1 MQKSFAQGFV
11 VVVSAACNL
20 LACSCVCVNPP
31 IPSPPSRTGRTKEAP
46 SASFLEPVLWID
58 ST

>member
-11 VVVSAACNL
+11 GVAACNL
-20 LACSCVCVNPP
+20 LVCTCVCANPP

-46 SASFLEPVLWID
+46 SASFSEPVLWIG
-58 ST
+58 S